1 MKIMRIS
8 IVSTIITLPTAAAMV
23 TMVSSIIGTRVVV
36 SLPGDGVGVM
46 PAVINTKPSY
56 NCF

>member
-8 IVSTIITLPTAAAMV
+8 IVSTIITVTTAAAMV

-36 SLPGDGVGVM
+36 LLPGDGVGVI
-46 PAVINTKPSY
+46 PAVNMRE
-56 NCF
+56 

>member
-23 TMVSSIIGTRVVV
+23 TIVSSIIGTRVVV
-36 SLPGDGVGVM
+36 LLSGDGVGVM
-46 PAVINTKPSY
+46 PAVINTTPSY